1 MLYLM
6 HAARAA
12 ADTCVTIEIEN
23 FLISALQQSAALH
36 RSNACEWALILT
48 PLLFDALYLD
58 VASHSMSCNCESQ
71 WIISE

>member
-23 FLISALQQSAALH
+23 FLISALQQSVKRPTHVVWMRHNQCDQIGRFLKV
-36 RSNACEWALILT
+36 RGNKYCLQNIGD
-48 PLLFDALYLD
+48 F
-58 VASHSMSCNCESQ
+58 
-71 WIISE
+71 

>member
-23 FLISALQQSAALH
+23 FLISALQLFAADTGV
-36 RSNACEWALILT
+36 SNARRVN
-48 PLLFDALYLD
+48 D
-58 VASHSMSCNCESQ
+58 S
-71 WIISE
+71 